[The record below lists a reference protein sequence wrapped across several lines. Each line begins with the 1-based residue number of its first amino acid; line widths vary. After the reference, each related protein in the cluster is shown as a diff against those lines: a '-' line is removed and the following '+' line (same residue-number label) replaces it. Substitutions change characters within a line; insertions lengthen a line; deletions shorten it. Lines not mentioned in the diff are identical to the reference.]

1 MNKINYLCKKNIPM
15 KKIALSAIALL
26 ITIISFSQIY
36 LWKNGEIIGI
46 HNDVDSI
53 TFEKPTIIP
62 ADSIFF
68 KTNRKS
74 WSYDHPLKNQTP
86 DFTTSTDTI
95 RLHFFGWSLDD
106 DSVITV
112 KFPESTD
119 KYNRAILTYRM
130 GGWNEGPAE
139 WDITTMI
146 MIKDKRTGE
155 LYELVR
161 AFTPYG
167 GAFDTDW
174 EKIFYIDITEYLPML
189 TNDVEFY
196 IYYGG
201 WDATEQRAHTVKLR
215 FEFYEGKRD
224 KTVVFSQKIYN
235 SRSSS
240 NTGYRSWAYGVD
252 TASIEEPERLGIRTI
267 KIPYNVKSLLLKVSI
282 TGHGADPGIFPNR
295 PDYQQAINAA
305 EFDDSRY
312 TIIINNDTLAT
323 EEIFQ
328 MNLNNYY
335 QKGSY
340 RMGRANW
347 GPGLPMKTDYWEL
360 HQIPENRTLN
370 INFDLEPFKSAIN
383 NPKAEGIANYIIEID
398 LFGYNS
404 H

>member
-1 MNKINYLCKKNIPM
+1 MQKINNM
-15 KKIALSAIALL
+15 KKTIIT
-26 ITIISFSQIY
+26 TIISILFTTLIFPQIY
-36 LWKNGEIIGI
+36 LWKNGEIINAYDSI
-46 HNDVDSI
+46 DSI
-53 TFEKPTIIP
+53 TFVKPTTISP
-62 ADSIFF
+62 DSILF
-68 KTNRKS
+68 KTNRQS
-74 WSYDHPLKNQTP
+74 WSYTHPMADNKA
-86 DFTTSTDTI
+86 DFYATSDTI

-106 DSVITV
+106 DSLITI

-146 MIKDKRTGE
+146 MIKDKRSGE

-201 WDATEQRAHTVKLR
+201 WDATEQRAHTVKLG

-224 KTVVFSQKIYN
+224 KTVVFSQKIYD

-252 TASIEEPERLGIRTI
+252 TASIEEPERLGNRTI

-370 INFDLEPFKSAIN
+370 INFDLEPFQSALN
-383 NPKAEGIANYIIEID
+383 DLKAEGIANYIIEID
-398 LFGYNS
+398 IFGYDS